1 MLGALDPAT
10 RGIHKRGIHKDT
22 RGGASAGGEMASVID

>member
-10 RGIHKRGIHKDT
+10 RGIHKDT